1 MLALEGGKPAVTSPL
16 KPYNSIG
23 PSEVAAAVAAIKHG
37 PLSGFKGGERQG
49 GLMVQT
55 LEQEVCQLFGVK
67 HAISVNSATSGLL
80 IACMACDASS
90 KRCAMVPAVTMSA
103 TGAAPRF
110 LGAKLLIVD
119 VEDRTYS
126 GLIEPRI
133 MDRGDIVIPVNLFG
147 HPAHLHDIRRM
158 CDGRGVFMI
167 EDNAQAP
174 FAIERGKYAGTI
186 GHIGVLSG
194 NIHKMLQCGE
204 GGICL
209 TDDDYLAD
217 RMRLYRNHAEL
228 AGSAQVGL
236 NLRLGEIESA
246 IWLSQLQRYRQII
259 DGRIE
264 QAESFTHMVKNIPG
278 VYPPTIREGCTHVYY
293 GWPIQI
299 SEDEL
304 GMSRDEFV
312 DALCAEGLPFS
323 KQYAIPLGR
332 LRAFQYESRP
342 STPTADRLYD
352 SDLAFFENCMYDPSG
367 AQMKQIEDAFH
378 KVGEYAQKNK
388 QRVAAGR
395 EDR

>member
-1 MLALEGGKPAVTSPL
+1 MLAIEGGRAAVSSPL
-16 KPYNSIG
+16 RPYNSIG
-23 PSEVAAAVAAIKHG
+23 PEEVAAAVATIKRG
-37 PLSGFKGGERQG
+37 PLSGFKGGERHG

-90 KRCAMVPAVTMSA
+90 TSRAMVPAMTMSA

-110 LGAKLLIVD
+110 LGANIHIVD
-119 VEDRTYS
+119 VDERTYC

-133 MDRGDIVIPVNLFG
+133 LDRGDIVIPVNLFG
-147 HPAHLHDIRRM
+147 HPAHLHDIRHM
-158 CDGRGVFMI
+158 CDGRKVFMI

-209 TDDDYLAD
+209 TDDDHLAD

-236 NLRLGEIESA
+236 NLRLGEIEAA
-246 IWLSQLQRYRQII
+246 IWLSQLQKRRQII

-264 QAESFTHMVKNIPG
+264 QAESFTHMVKDIPG
-278 VYPPTIREGCTHVYY
+278 IYPPTIREGCTHVYY
-293 GWPIQI
+293 AWPIEI
-299 SEDEL
+299 GEDEL
-304 GMSRDEFV
+304 GMSRADFV
-312 DALCAEGLPFS
+312 AALKAEGVPIS
-323 KQYAIPLGR
+323 EQYAPPLGR

-342 STPTADRLYD
+342 PTPTADRLYD
-352 SDLAFFENCMYDPSG
+352 RDLAFFENCLYSPSET
-367 AQMKQIEDAFH
+367 QMKQIESAFH

-388 QRVAAGR
+388 YKLATG
-395 EDR
+395 